1 MSALQRPRSTMLAGA
16 FALLALPLVPAAAK
30 EKEKAPPPTPAQ
42 IQLLYDCRAIADAAG
57 RLACFDREVA
67 ALQQAEGARDISFI
81 DRESAQKTRR
91 GLFGL
96 APSNLPIFGSDNDAE
111 RITQF
116 ESVAKW
122 IRRGGDGKI
131 RFEIEDGAQWV
142 QIDNA
147 ELLREPRAGD
157 KILIYPGAMGS
168 FFAKIGEQKR
178 IRVRRER

>member
-16 FALLALPLVPAAAK
+16 FALLALPLAPAAA
-30 EKEKAPPPTPAQ
+30 KEKAPPPTPAH
-42 IQLLYDCRAIADAAG
+42 IQQLYDCRAIADAAG

-67 ALQQAEGARDISFI
+67 ALQQAEVARDISFI

-96 APSNLPIFGSDNDAE
+96 APSDLPIFGSDNDADQ
-111 RITQF
+111 ITQF
-116 ESVAKW
+116 ESIAKW

-142 QIDNA
+142 QIDNN
-147 ELLREPRAGD
+147 ELLREPKAGD